1 MTTLNRRAL
10 VTGAAA
16 LVPAPALCG
25 PAIHPDAELLDIGEQ
40 IKKRLP
46 DYYKARQISHAL
58 YEHTKCATSL
68 SLPGDLS
75 ASQKWERASDESGYS
90 DAFERADELYLPIY
104 ELAKRASKVPLRTL
118 DGTPVKAMATL
129 VEMDC
134 IDIIEVIPDA
144 SVWALLEIAQLGGFA
159 APPWMK
165 RAGRMALLP

>member
-25 PAIHPDAELLDIGEQ
+25 PVIHPDAELLDIGEQ

-58 YEHTKCATSL
+58 YEHTKCATTL

-90 DAFERADELYLPIY
+90 DAFERVDELYLPIY

-144 SVWALLEIAQLGGFA
+144 SVWALLGMAQLGGFA

-165 RAGRMALLP
+165 RE